1 MWNSLP
7 LSAVRVRIRCASW
20 RKIYVARRKVSWAPT
35 RGIWPTRTNPALA
48 FDDGDDG
55 GLAAAVDGVD
65 LPVAQARPLGN
76 DGRALRDHPLAGQ
89 AATAVVAPVA
99 LALLLAGAAQ
109 MTPKGATVRPVRP
122 DVQVD
127 RLMAHDL
134 DALEPAAAHDL
145 LRTEVLPQ
153 QALDGREV
161 RRPVSAIA
169 PRAAPPAVGLL
180 HRPARPI
187 SPVVARPVP
196 PHLARD
202 GAAMPLQLL
211 RNLADAGAPHPQG
224 PDHISFFS
232 TQLVVSHPLK
242 CRTYF
247 LNPSGRT
254 RRQTQRRRAAVGHL
268 KRWPK
273 KMIPILA
280 DAGVP
285 MVFVEVPAM
294 LCALVPVI
302 AIEIL
307 VASKI
312 LKMAPR
318 RATKAIVT
326 ANLASTLLG
335 FPLLWL
341 LLVVVQMLTGGGR
354 AYGLGSFWTRVYA
367 VTVQA
372 PWLIPYE
379 KDLKWMIPAAAV
391 YLLIPAFFASVFIER
406 WICHLFWR
414 DQEKDQMRRFSWAA
428 HFASYAVL
436 LILAVIYY
444 GIVFRR
450 G

>member
-1 MWNSLP
+1 
-7 LSAVRVRIRCASW
+7 
-20 RKIYVARRKVSWAPT
+20 
-35 RGIWPTRTNPALA
+35 
-48 FDDGDDG
+48 
-55 GLAAAVDGVD
+55 
-65 LPVAQARPLGN
+65 
-76 DGRALRDHPLAGQ
+76 
-89 AATAVVAPVA
+89 
-99 LALLLAGAAQ
+99 
-109 MTPKGATVRPVRP
+109 
-122 DVQVD
+122 
-127 RLMAHDL
+127 
-134 DALEPAAAHDL
+134 
-145 LRTEVLPQ
+145 
-153 QALDGREV
+153 
-161 RRPVSAIA
+161 
-169 PRAAPPAVGLL
+169 
-180 HRPARPI
+180 
-187 SPVVARPVP
+187 
-196 PHLARD
+196 
-202 GAAMPLQLL
+202 
-211 RNLADAGAPHPQG
+211 
-224 PDHISFFS
+224 
-232 TQLVVSHPLK
+232 
-242 CRTYF
+242 
-247 LNPSGRT
+247 
-254 RRQTQRRRAAVGHL
+254 
-268 KRWPK
+268 
-273 KMIPILA
+273 MIPILA